1 MKISRGAL
9 LATVWLLLTTSQS
22 HAHHSFAAVFDP
34 GRTITV
40 TGIVTQFRFINPHA
54 LIHLDVTDDQGKVQK
69 WTVEAPGRHN
79 LSAGK
84 EGWTE
89 KSVSVGERVTITG
102 NPKWDGS
109 TGMSLGKL
117 IRADGTQ
124 LKQPGDVRQDLI
136 EEERQKRRASQQ
148 KQD

>member
-1 MKISRGAL
+1 M
-9 LATVWLLLTTSQS
+9 
-22 HAHHSFAAVFDP
+22 
-34 GRTITV
+34 
-40 TGIVTQFRFINPHA
+40 
-54 LIHLDVTDDQGKVQK
+54 
-69 WTVEAPGRHN
+69 EAPGRHN

-148 KQD
+148 KQE